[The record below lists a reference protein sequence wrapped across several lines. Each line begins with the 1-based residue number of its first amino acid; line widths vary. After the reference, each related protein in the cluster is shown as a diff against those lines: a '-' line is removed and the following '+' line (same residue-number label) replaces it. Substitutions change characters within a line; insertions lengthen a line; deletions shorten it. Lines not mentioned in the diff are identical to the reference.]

1 MCIVKSDHVA
11 RITELQKLR
20 LKEGFLH
27 KIFLDDLLSYGHKLY
42 SITYINPLNAKLNPN
57 YHLLTL
63 LGAHVLLSV
72 SRLMV
77 NVGFEVHAVTKINSV
92 LLT

>member
-1 MCIVKSDHVA
+1 MCFVKSDHVA
-11 RITELQKLR
+11 RITGLQKLC

-42 SITYINPLNAKLNPN
+42 SITFI
-57 YHLLTL
+57 
-63 LGAHVLLSV
+63 
-72 SRLMV
+72 